1 MSTRATTSL
10 SSRRAK
16 TDLVRLLFGS
26 TFSRKGPEAHRML
39 DPSMYSYDELKKNYL
54 ERLQMIHPDKFKHSR
69 YSTTTTTTTTTPD
82 ERHQDADQ
90 INQRF
95 VELQQAWTKY
105 EEVYRMIKKVGKG
118 EEANFTRFGVGCSFS
133 DTPEERAQREEIMDQ
148 AGRGWFSAGA
158 LSETT
163 EVQTQTSN
171 IPPVAP
177 LIDKDWFVDIDKGEN
192 QMDDNEG
199 TLNPRIKTNL
209 IPGYRPKPK
218 R

>member
-16 TDLVRLLFGS
+16 TELVRLLFGS
-26 TFSRKGPEAHRML
+26 NLSGKGPEAHRML

-54 ERLQMIHPDKFKHSR
+54 ERLQTIHPDKFKHLR
-69 YSTTTTTTTTTPD
+69 DTTD
-82 ERHQDADQ
+82 ELNRDAEQ
-90 INQRF
+90 MNQRF

-105 EEVYRMIKKVGKG
+105 EEVSRMMKKVGKG

-158 LSETT
+158 LSET
-163 EVQTQTSN
+163 EMQTSH
-171 IPPVAP
+171 IPLVAP
-177 LIDKDWFVDIDKGEN
+177 LMDKDWFVDIAKGEN
-192 QMDDNEG
+192 QKGDNGG
-199 TLNPRIKTNL
+199 TLNPGTKTNL